1 MSVFAE
7 GLLGEWQAAR
17 YLKRQGLR
25 ILRARYRA
33 PHGEIDLI
41 AWDVDTLCFIE
52 VKLRPR
58 GRLGEGVAAV
68 GADKRRRIR
77 LAAAHYLLAHP
88 APQVRYDIVEI
99 TAAGIRHLKNAF

>member
-17 YLKRQGLR
+17 YLKRRGMR

-41 AWDVDTLCFIE
+41 ARDGDTLCFIE
-52 VKLRPR
+52 VKARPQ
-58 GRLGEGVAAV
+58 GRLGDGAAAV
-68 GADKRRRIR
+68 TADKRRRVR
-77 LAAAHYLLAHP
+77 LAAAHYLATHP
-88 APQVRYDIVEI
+88 AERVRYDIVEI
-99 TAAGIRHLKNAF
+99 TAAGVRHLKNAF